1 MSQCKGLQNVS
12 RGSKNMTYAYG
23 TAQYHWGVSPKEH
36 WVLYDI
42 KKDPGCKN
50 DLSQQKLDMIRELST
65 AYDTWW
71 DNLFPEM
78 IAKGGDLGNPNQ
90 SRKSVR

>member
-1 MSQCKGLQNVS
+1 
-12 RGSKNMTYAYG
+12 MTYAYG
-23 TAQYHWGVSPKEH
+23 TAQYHWGVSPREH

-50 DLSQQKLDMIRELST
+50 DLSQQKPEMIRTLSR

-90 SRKSVR
+90 SRKSAR